1 MRKRKGRFIYM
12 IIVGI
17 VVGLFLELIKPI
29 TVTNKQLFF
38 HFLTSVVITILV
50 WEGNLR
56 IDFLMNKRFPWIQK
70 PLRRILIHA
79 PVSIV
84 FSTLTIYGS
93 MLLFDRY
100 MCEIPKAGKDTLM
113 IVSVSVGM
121 LITFIILS
129 MEIGTQF
136 FGNWKRSLLE
146 VEKYKAESLQ
156 AQLQNLKDQVN
167 PHFLFNNLS
176 VLSSL
181 VYKDQDKSVDFI
193 NQLSKVYR
201 YLLDN
206 RNNELVTLEN
216 ELTFIK
222 SYTYLLQIRFDTNI
236 AFDFQVPEDKL
247 QLMLPPMALQMLIEN
262 AIKHNEVSSA
272 FPLKIAIMVDQ
283 DILQVS
289 NDLQLRKVEEESSR
303 TGLQNIKKRYSYFT
317 SRQVEVMQTEKQFVV
332 RIPLLVSK

>member
-1 MRKRKGRFIYM
+1 M
-12 IIVGI
+12 
-17 VVGLFLELIKPI
+17 GLAIGAFLELIKPL

-38 HFLTSVVITILV
+38 HFVTSVVITILV

-56 IDFLMNKRFPWIQK
+56 IDFLMNKKFPWIQK
-70 PLRRILIHA
+70 PVRRILIHA

-84 FSTLTIYGS
+84 FSTLTIYTV

-100 MCEIPKAGKDTLM
+100 LCQIPQSGKDALM
-113 IVSVSVGM
+113 AISITVGV

-129 MEIGTQF
+129 VEIGSQF
-136 FGNWKRSLLE
+136 FGHWKKSLIE

-156 AQLQNLKDQVN
+156 AQLQNLKDQIN

-206 RNNELVTLEN
+206 RNNELVSLES

-222 SYTYLLQIRFDTNI
+222 SYTYLLQIRFDTSI
-236 AFDFQVPEDKL
+236 VFDIQVPENKL
-247 QLMLPPMALQMLIEN
+247 QVMIPPMALQMLIEN

-272 FPLKIAIMVDQ
+272 LPLRVSITVDQ
-283 DILQVS
+283 DVLQVI
-289 NDLQLRKVEEESSR
+289 NNLQLRRVEEESSK
-303 TGLQNIKKRYSYFT
+303 TGLHNIKQRYSYFT
-317 SRQVEVMQTEKQFVV
+317 EKQVEVLQTENQFIV
-332 RIPLLVSK
+332 RIPLLASK